1 MRDKAGNREKVR
13 QARYYPAFATGR
25 TMQLTPA
32 LLNAT
37 VNATRS
43 RVASPRQPS
52 HRQHQNQSV
61 TQSAPPLLQ
70 TLSQHLPDADATV
83 AMGVALAAEIRP
95 GMVIFLSG
103 DLGAGKT
110 TLTRGLLQALGVTGR
125 IKSPTYSLVEVYAV
139 SSLNLYHFDFYRFSE
154 SSEWSDAGFR
164 EHFDGGNVCLVE
176 WPEKAAGQLPP
187 PDLWIHLE
195 SERDGR
201 LATVAAHTD
210 AGRRCL
216 LALPSCE
223 APSGV
228 SQPDSNAP

>member
-1 MRDKAGNREKVR
+1 M
-13 QARYYPAFATGR
+13 
-25 TMQLTPA
+25 
-32 LLNAT
+32 NA
-37 VNATRS
+37 
-43 RVASPRQPS
+43 ASP
-52 HRQHQNQSV
+52 
-61 TQSAPPLLQ
+61 TAPTEYFLADEAA
-70 TLSQHLPDADATV
+70 TLAA
-83 AMGVALAAEIRP
+83 GRALAAGITP
-95 GMVIFLSG
+95 GLTIFLSG
-103 DLGAGKT
+103 PLGAGKT
-110 TLTRGLLQALGVTGR
+110 CLTRGLLRGLGVEGR
-125 IKSPTYSLVEVYAV
+125 VKSPTYALVELYAV

-164 EHFDGGNVCLVE
+164 EHFDGGNICLVE